1 MLVKLSGL
9 KLPPDKG
16 EEELRDAVKERLCG
30 AEFSNL
36 KMIKKSLDA
45 RDKGDIHYVC
55 TVTVEVRESDYKPG
69 TAGVEPAVEEEL
81 PEAPKAGRSA
91 PVVVAGAGPA
101 GLFCALRLIEAGLKV
116 IVFERGRPVEER
128 SIDIDKLESGGIL
141 NTESNVLFGE
151 GGAGTYSDG
160 KLTARTRRPESAWFF
175 SRMIQFGAPPSI
187 AYEAKPHIGTDVLS
201 QIVKRIRTHI
211 VDSGSEVH
219 FNSRVDDILL
229 NNGAVCGVR
238 LSSGAEIEAESVVLA
253 AGHSARDVYSMLKR
267 LGVRLEKKGFAAGV
281 RIEHPAEL
289 IRDIQYGRSAY
300 RNILPPAEYSLTYRN
315 EKSGRGVY
323 SFCMCPGGRV
333 INSSSENG
341 MLCVNGMS
349 FSDRAGEY
357 SNSAIVVTV
366 HPEDLGDDVLAGI
379 ELQREIETEAY
390 NQGGGNYRAPA
401 ARVGSFLSGKFGAGL
416 PENTYRP
423 GTAETDMT
431 FLPQWMADELKKA
444 LPAFDRKMRGFISSE
459 AVLIGAE
466 TRTSSPVRVERNE
479 ALESYTVSGLYP
491 AGEGSGYAGGIVSSA
506 TDGIRAAD
514 VIARRFS

>member
-16 EEELRDAVKERLCG
+16 EEDLGDAVKERLCG
-30 AEFSNL
+30 TEFSNL
-36 KMIKKSLDA
+36 KMIRKSLDA

-81 PEAPKAGRSA
+81 SEAPKARRSA
-91 PVVVAGAGPA
+91 PVAVVGAGPA

-116 IVFERGRPVEER
+116 IVFERGRPIEER
-128 SIDIDKLESGGIL
+128 SIDIGQLESGGIL

-175 SRMIQFGAPPSI
+175 SRMIRFGAPPSI

-201 QIVKRIRTHI
+201 QIVKRIRAHI

-238 LSSGAEIEAESVVLA
+238 LSSGAEIMTESVVLA

-379 ELQREIETEAY
+379 ELQRKIETEAY

-401 ARVGSFLSGKFGAGL
+401 ARAGSFLSGKFGAGL

-423 GTAETDMT
+423 GTAEADMT

-444 LPAFDRKMRGFISSE
+444 LPVFDRKMRGFISSE

-466 TRTSSPVRVERNE
+466 TRTSSPVRVVRNE
-479 ALESYTVSGLYP
+479 ALESNTVSGLYP